1 MFKLSGQS
9 KIIFLLTDNI
19 PMRFPPLL
27 LAVFCL
33 PVVAQEMNGRQ
44 VYEST
49 CHECHGTGNF
59 DAPKLGDTKRWKK
72 LVKEGLNDL
81 VPAALTG
88 IRKMPAKGGKP
99 QLSDSEVARA
109 VVFMAN
115 AGGGRFA
122 EPTPSDIERW
132 RKIADRK
139 RKP

>member
-1 MFKLSGQS
+1 
-9 KIIFLLTDNI
+9 
-19 PMRFPPLL
+19 MRFLPLL
-27 LAVFCL
+27 LTAFCL
-33 PVVAQEMNGRQ
+33 PVVAQEMGGRE

-59 DAPKLGDTKRWKK
+59 DAPKFGDAKRWKK
-72 LVKEGLNDL
+72 LVREGLNDL

-88 IRKMPAKGGKP
+88 IRKMPAKGGQA
-99 QLSDSEVARA
+99 QLSDGEVARA

-122 EPTPSDIERW
+122 EPTSSDIERW